1 MSEIAR
7 PPKKK
12 DNKKIYGII
21 AIFLLILAIGILSL
35 AYLNRPQGSI
45 QPGMIG
51 ISRQGEVIA
60 VLTLQ
65 DIQALPKVEKKVT
78 INSASEG
85 KSTDIW
91 GGAAMK
97 EVLDLVEPRL
107 LLDAEQIFTRAE
119 DGFTSA
125 LTPEEITV
133 SDAVLIAYEKN
144 GELLKSKAEG
154 GLGPFRLILTE
165 DPFGNRMT
173 KYLNE
178 VEIK

>member
-1 MSEIAR
+1 MSETACQQ
-7 PPKKK
+7 KN
-12 DNKKIYGII
+12 NKKTYGII
-21 AIFLLILAIGILSL
+21 AIILLVLAVGILFL

-45 QPGMIG
+45 QSGMIG
-51 ISRQGEVIA
+51 IKSQGEVIA

-85 KSTDIW
+85 KSTDVW
-91 GGAAMK
+91 GGTAMK
-97 EVLDLVEPRL
+97 DVLDLADPKL
-107 LLDAEQIFTRAE
+107 LQNAEQVLTRAE

-125 LTPEEITV
+125 LTPEEIIAP
-133 SDAVLIAYEKN
+133 DAVLIAYEQN

-154 GLGPFRLILTE
+154 GLGPFRLILAE

-178 VEIK
+178 LEIK